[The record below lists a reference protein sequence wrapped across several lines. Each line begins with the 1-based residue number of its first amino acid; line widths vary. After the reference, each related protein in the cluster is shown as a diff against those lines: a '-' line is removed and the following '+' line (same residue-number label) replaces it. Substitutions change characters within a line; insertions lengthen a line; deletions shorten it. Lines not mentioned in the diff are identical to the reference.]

1 MYQLCRQRSRDD
13 TKFQRIW
20 IQFTASV
27 LWRKSSVIR
36 SNRSSSKI
44 YFTLLYVHPDSL
56 LRLRLFREAFY
67 RSWKRQVCKCNIG
80 EQKPNCYPN
89 LFTDIE
95 SWNCSR
101 WKSFTLVPRL
111 IELHFCSKH
120 YKSIKNFIIRSINNL
135 TNISRP
141 STSFL
146 FQETKHLNEIDLR
159 WFQALNELQF
169 PSKY

>member
-1 MYQLCRQRSRDD
+1 MYQLCGQRSRDD

-27 LWRKSSVIR
+27 LWRKSSDIR

-80 EQKPNCYPN
+80 EQKPNFWMNNWIATQIFSPTQN
-89 LFTDIE
+89 HK
-95 SWNCSR
+95 NCSR
-101 WKSFTLVPRL
+101 WKSSTWVPRL
-111 IELHFCSKH
+111 IELHFCSKL
-120 YKSIKNFIIRSINNL
+120 YKSIKNFIIRFINNL
-135 TNISRP
+135 TNISKP

-146 FQETKHLNEIDLR
+146 LQETKH
-159 WFQALNELQF
+159 
-169 PSKY
+169 

>member
-1 MYQLCRQRSRDD
+1 MYQLCGQRSRDD

-56 LRLRLFREAFY
+56 LRLRLFRVAFY

-80 EQKPNCYPN
+80 EQKPN
-89 LFTDIE
+89 FRI

-120 YKSIKNFIIRSINNL
+120 YKSIKNFIIRYINNL
-135 TNISRP
+135 TNIIRP
-141 STSFL
+141 STWFL
-146 FQETKHLNEIDLR
+146 LQETSIKWAPIY
-159 WFQALNELQF
+159 F
-169 PSKY
+169 

>member
-1 MYQLCRQRSRDD
+1 MIFEIIQFWTFFDFRTRFFNVMYQLCGQRSRDD

-67 RSWKRQVCKCNIG
+67 RSWKRQFCKCSIG
-80 EQKPNCYPN
+80 EQKA
-89 LFTDIE
+89 
-95 SWNCSR
+95 
-101 WKSFTLVPRL
+101 
-111 IELHFCSKH
+111 
-120 YKSIKNFIIRSINNL
+120 NFWMNNWIAAQIFSP
-135 TNISRP
+135 TQN
-141 STSFL
+141 
-146 FQETKHLNEIDLR
+146 HEIVQDERIPL
-159 WFQALNELQF
+159 WFQGWLSSTFVLNII
-169 PSKY
+169 KI

>member
-67 RSWKRQVCKCNIG
+67 RSWKRQFCKCSIG
-80 EQKPNCYPN
+80 EQKANFWMNNWIAAQILSPTQNHEIVQDERIP
-89 LFTDIE
+89 LWFQE
-95 SWNCSR
+95 
-101 WKSFTLVPRL
+101 L
-111 IELHFCSKH
+111 IELHFRSKH
-120 YKSIKNFIIRSINNL
+120 YKTVKNFIIRSINNL
-135 TNISRP
+135 KNMSRP

-146 FQETKHLNEIDLR
+146 LQEIKH
-159 WFQALNELQF
+159 
-169 PSKY
+169 